1 MHGVRTRTERS
12 KKAQPDAH
20 EQVHAGLQDLV
31 PLQRVGHLAVVEQR
45 VVAVDM
51 KPQLLQQL
59 RLWVRVG
66 GRNVQAP
73 EQPAQLAGVVLV
85 EVAGRRR
92 RQGAPRDED
101 LPRGARS
108 GRSGR
113 TATSRESWQ
122 DDSARA
128 KDTGLARQVQAGP

>member
-1 MHGVRTRTERS
+1 MHRVRTRTERS
-12 KKAQPDAH
+12 KEAEPDAH

-66 GRNVQAP
+66 GRDVQAP

-92 RQGAPRDED
+92 RQGAP
-101 LPRGARS
+101 
-108 GRSGR
+108 
-113 TATSRESWQ
+113 
-122 DDSARA
+122 
-128 KDTGLARQVQAGP
+128 